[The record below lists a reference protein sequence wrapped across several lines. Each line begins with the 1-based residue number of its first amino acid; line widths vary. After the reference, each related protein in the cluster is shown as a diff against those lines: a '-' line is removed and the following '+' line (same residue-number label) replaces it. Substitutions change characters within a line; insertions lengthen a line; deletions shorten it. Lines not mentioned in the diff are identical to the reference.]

1 MWAKLFGKK
10 IETAVEDAV
19 AEQAKLVIPHEE
31 TLQIALQTAKDKAL
45 ESILRSEVEKKLS
58 ELYIGETFQQSVLAC
73 KTLDKI
79 KNSDEFKI
87 VVRDSGW
94 DDAHEEAFQTVRR
107 MYPKAVISSDGLGN
121 PNFREPHL
129 CVHDIV
135 NSISDTILKGMKE

>member
-107 MYPKAVISSDGLGN
+107 MYPKATVQVGN
-121 PNFREPHL
+121 SNFREPQL
-129 CVHDIV
+129 CVHHIV